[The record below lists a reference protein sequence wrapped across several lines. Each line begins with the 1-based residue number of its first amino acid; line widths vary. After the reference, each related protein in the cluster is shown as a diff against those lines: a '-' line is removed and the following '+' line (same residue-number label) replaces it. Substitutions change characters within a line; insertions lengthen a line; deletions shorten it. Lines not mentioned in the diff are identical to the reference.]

1 MPNSTKQQVEGKLH
15 EVAGEAKQKAGQ
27 ITGDKELE
35 AEGLAEK
42 VSGTV
47 QKGLG
52 KLEELLGK

>member
-15 EVAGEAKQKAGQ
+15 EVMGEAKQKAGE
-27 ITGDKELE
+27 ITGDEKLE

-52 KLEELLGK
+52 KLEEMLGK